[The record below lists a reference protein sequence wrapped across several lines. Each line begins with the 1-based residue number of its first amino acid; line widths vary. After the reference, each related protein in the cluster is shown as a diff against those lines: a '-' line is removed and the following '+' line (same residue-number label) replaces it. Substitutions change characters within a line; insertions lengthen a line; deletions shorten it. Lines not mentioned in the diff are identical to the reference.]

1 MKVKGDN
8 APSGAF
14 EVEPHPQKPGIAVVR
29 FFENAQPFE
38 EKSSDLTTKG
48 WEYDEYRLEMP
59 LYDGLTLDVA
69 AAYDSY
75 LAQAKA
81 EEEEAKGPEASLL
94 ELKAAQTDTDEMV
107 VDQEYRITML
117 ELGVSD
123 TDNTDNTDN
132 T

>member
-38 EKSSDLTTKG
+38 EKSGDLTTKG

-81 EEEEAKGPEASLL
+81 EERSKNELERMAGSVASLQAAQSDTDSMVVEQEYRVSLL
-94 ELKAAQTDTDEMV
+94 ELNAA
-107 VDQEYRITML
+107 
-117 ELGVSD
+117 
-123 TDNTDNTDN
+123 DNKI
-132 T
+132 

>member
-38 EKSSDLTTKG
+38 EKSGDLTTKG

-69 AAYDSY
+69 AAYDGY

-81 EEEEAKGPEASLL
+81 EERSKNELERMASSVASLQAAQSDTDSMVVEQEYRVSLL
-94 ELKAAQTDTDEMV
+94 ELNA
-107 VDQEYRITML
+107 
-117 ELGVSD
+117 
-123 TDNTDNTDN
+123 TDNKI
-132 T
+132 

>member
-14 EVEPHPQKPGIAVVR
+14 EVEPHPQKPGVAVVR

-38 EKSSDLTTKG
+38 EKSGDLTTKG
-48 WEYDEYRLEMP
+48 WEYDEYLMEMP

-69 AAYDSY
+69 AAYDSH

-94 ELKAAQTDTDEMV
+94 VLKAAQTDTDALV
-107 VDQEYRITML
+107 VDQEYRLTLL
-117 ELGVSD
+117 ELGVTD
-123 TDNTDNTDN
+123 TDATA
-132 T
+132 

>member
-14 EVEPHPQKPGIAVVR
+14 EVEPHPQKPHVAVVR

-38 EKSSDLTTKG
+38 EKSGDLTTKG
-48 WEYDEYRLEMP
+48 WKYDEYRLEMP

-81 EEEEAKGPEASLL
+81 EERSKNELERMANSVASLQAAQSDTDSMVVEQEYRVSLL
-94 ELKAAQTDTDEMV
+94 ELNA
-107 VDQEYRITML
+107 
-117 ELGVSD
+117 
-123 TDNTDNTDN
+123 TDNKI
-132 T
+132 

>member
-14 EVEPHPQKPGIAVVR
+14 EVEPHPQKPHVAVVR

-38 EKSSDLTTKG
+38 EKSGDLTTKG
-48 WEYDEYRLEMP
+48 WKYDEYRLEMP

-81 EEEEAKGPEASLL
+81 EEESKTELERMASSVASLQAAQSDTDSMVVEQEYRVSLL
-94 ELKAAQTDTDEMV
+94 ELNAA
-107 VDQEYRITML
+107 
-117 ELGVSD
+117 
-123 TDNTDNTDN
+123 DNKT
-132 T
+132 

>member
-29 FFENAQPFE
+29 FFEDAQPFE
-38 EKSSDLTTKG
+38 EKSGDLTTKG

-81 EEEEAKGPEASLL
+81 EERSKNELERMAGSVASLQAAQSDTDSMVVEQEYRVSLL
-94 ELKAAQTDTDEMV
+94 ELNAA
-107 VDQEYRITML
+107 
-117 ELGVSD
+117 
-123 TDNTDNTDN
+123 DNKI
-132 T
+132 

>member
-14 EVEPHPQKPGIAVVR
+14 EVEPHPQKPHVAVVR

-38 EKSSDLTTKG
+38 EKTGDLTTKG

-75 LAQAKA
+75 LAQAKS
-81 EEEEAKGPEASLL
+81 EEESKTELERMASSVASLQAAQSDTDSMVVEQEYRVSLL
-94 ELKAAQTDTDEMV
+94 ELNA
-107 VDQEYRITML
+107 
-117 ELGVSD
+117 
-123 TDNTDNTDN
+123 TDNKI
-132 T
+132 

>member
-14 EVEPHPQKPGIAVVR
+14 EVEPHPQKPHVAVVR
-29 FFENAQPFE
+29 FFENAQPFV
-38 EKSSDLTTKG
+38 EKTGDLTTKG

-81 EEEEAKGPEASLL
+81 EEESKTELERMASSVASLQAAQSDTDSMVVEQEYRVSLL
-94 ELKAAQTDTDEMV
+94 ELNA
-107 VDQEYRITML
+107 
-117 ELGVSD
+117 
-123 TDNTDNTDN
+123 TDNKI
-132 T
+132 

>member
-81 EEEEAKGPEASLL
+81 EERSKNELERMAGSVASLQAAQSDTDSMVVEQEYRVSLL
-94 ELKAAQTDTDEMV
+94 ELNAA
-107 VDQEYRITML
+107 
-117 ELGVSD
+117 
-123 TDNTDNTDN
+123 DNKI
-132 T
+132 

>member
-1 MKVKGDN
+1 MKVKGDS

-14 EVEPHPQKPGIAVVR
+14 EVEPHPQKPGVAVVR

-38 EKSSDLTTKG
+38 EKSGDLTTKG
-48 WEYDEYRLEMP
+48 WEYDEYRMEMP

-81 EEEEAKGPEASLL
+81 EERSKNELERMANSVASLQAAQSDTDSMVVEQEYRVSLL
-94 ELKAAQTDTDEMV
+94 ELNA
-107 VDQEYRITML
+107 
-117 ELGVSD
+117 
-123 TDNTDNTDN
+123 TDNKI
-132 T
+132 

>member
-38 EKSSDLTTKG
+38 EKSGDLTTKG

-81 EEEEAKGPEASLL
+81 EERAKNELERMAGSVASLQAAQSDTDSMVVEQEYRVSLL
-94 ELKAAQTDTDEMV
+94 ELNAAENK
-107 VDQEYRITML
+107 I
-117 ELGVSD
+117 
-123 TDNTDNTDN
+123 
-132 T
+132 

>member
-38 EKSSDLTTKG
+38 EKSGDLTTKG

-81 EEEEAKGPEASLL
+81 EERSKNELERMAGSVASLQAAQSDIDSMVVEQEYRVSLL
-94 ELKAAQTDTDEMV
+94 ELNAA
-107 VDQEYRITML
+107 
-117 ELGVSD
+117 
-123 TDNTDNTDN
+123 DNKI
-132 T
+132 

>member
-38 EKSSDLTTKG
+38 VKSGDLTTKG

-81 EEEEAKGPEASLL
+81 EERSKNELERMAGSVASLQAAQSDTDSMVVEQEYRVSLL
-94 ELKAAQTDTDEMV
+94 ELNAA
-107 VDQEYRITML
+107 
-117 ELGVSD
+117 
-123 TDNTDNTDN
+123 DNKI
-132 T
+132 

>member
-14 EVEPHPQKPGIAVVR
+14 EVEPHPQKPHVAVVR

-38 EKSSDLTTKG
+38 EKTGDLTTRG

-81 EEEEAKGPEASLL
+81 EEESKTELERMASSVASLQAAQSDTDSMVVEQEYRVSLL
-94 ELKAAQTDTDEMV
+94 ELNA
-107 VDQEYRITML
+107 
-117 ELGVSD
+117 
-123 TDNTDNTDN
+123 TDNKI
-132 T
+132 

>member
-14 EVEPHPQKPGIAVVR
+14 EVEPHPQKPHVAVVR
-29 FFENAQPFE
+29 FFENAQPFK
-38 EKSSDLTTKG
+38 EKTGDLTTKG

-81 EEEEAKGPEASLL
+81 EEESKTELERMASSVASLQAAQSDTDSMVVEQEYRVSLL
-94 ELKAAQTDTDEMV
+94 ELNA
-107 VDQEYRITML
+107 
-117 ELGVSD
+117 
-123 TDNTDNTDN
+123 TDNKI
-132 T
+132 

>member
-38 EKSSDLTTKG
+38 EKSGDLTTKG

-81 EEEEAKGPEASLL
+81 EERSKNELERMAGSVASLQAAQSDTDSMVVEQEYRVSLL
-94 ELKAAQTDTDEMV
+94 ELNAAENK
-107 VDQEYRITML
+107 I
-117 ELGVSD
+117 
-123 TDNTDNTDN
+123 
-132 T
+132 

>member
-14 EVEPHPQKPGIAVVR
+14 EVEPHPQKPGVAVVR

-38 EKSSDLTTKG
+38 EKSGDLTTKG
-48 WEYDEYRLEMP
+48 WEYDEYLMEMP

-81 EEEEAKGPEASLL
+81 EERSKNKLERMANSVASLQAAQSDTDSMVVEQEYRVSLL
-94 ELKAAQTDTDEMV
+94 ELNA
-107 VDQEYRITML
+107 
-117 ELGVSD
+117 
-123 TDNTDNTDN
+123 TDNKI
-132 T
+132 

>member
-14 EVEPHPQKPGIAVVR
+14 EVEPHPQKPHVAVVR

-38 EKSSDLTTKG
+38 EKTGDLTTKG

-81 EEEEAKGPEASLL
+81 EEESKTEPERMASSVASLQAAQSDTDSMVVEQEYRVSLL
-94 ELKAAQTDTDEMV
+94 ELNA
-107 VDQEYRITML
+107 
-117 ELGVSD
+117 
-123 TDNTDNTDN
+123 TDNKI
-132 T
+132 

>member
-14 EVEPHPQKPGIAVVR
+14 EVEPHPQKPHVAVVR

-38 EKSSDLTTKG
+38 EKTGDLTTKG

-81 EEEEAKGPEASLL
+81 EEESKTELERMASSVASLQAAQSDTDSMVVEQEYRVSLL
-94 ELKAAQTDTDEMV
+94 ELNT
-107 VDQEYRITML
+107 
-117 ELGVSD
+117 
-123 TDNTDNTDN
+123 TDNKI
-132 T
+132 

>member
-14 EVEPHPQKPGIAVVR
+14 EVEPHPQKPHVAVVR

-38 EKSSDLTTKG
+38 EKTGDLTTKG

-81 EEEEAKGPEASLL
+81 EEESKTELERMASSVASLQ
-94 ELKAAQTDTDEMV
+94 AAQSDTDSMV
-107 VDQEYRITML
+107 VDQEYRVSLL
-117 ELGVSD
+117 ELNA
-123 TDNTDNTDN
+123 TDNKI
-132 T
+132 

>member
-14 EVEPHPQKPGIAVVR
+14 EVEPHPQKPHVAVVR

-38 EKSSDLTTKG
+38 EKTGDLTTKG

-81 EEEEAKGPEASLL
+81 EEESKTELERMASSVASLQAAQSDIDSMVVEQEYRVSLL
-94 ELKAAQTDTDEMV
+94 ELNA
-107 VDQEYRITML
+107 
-117 ELGVSD
+117 
-123 TDNTDNTDN
+123 TDNKI
-132 T
+132 

>member
-38 EKSSDLTTKG
+38 EKSGDLTTKG

-81 EEEEAKGPEASLL
+81 EERAKNELERMAGSVASLQAAQSDTDSMVVEQEYRVSLL
-94 ELKAAQTDTDEMV
+94 ELNAA
-107 VDQEYRITML
+107 
-117 ELGVSD
+117 
-123 TDNTDNTDN
+123 DNKI
-132 T
+132 

>member
-38 EKSSDLTTKG
+38 EKSGDLTTKG

-81 EEEEAKGPEASLL
+81 EEESKTELERMASSVASLQAAQSDTDSMVVEQEYRVSLL
-94 ELKAAQTDTDEMV
+94 ELNAA
-107 VDQEYRITML
+107 
-117 ELGVSD
+117 
-123 TDNTDNTDN
+123 DNKI
-132 T
+132 

>member
-14 EVEPHPQKPGIAVVR
+14 EVEPHPQKPHVAVVR
-29 FFENAQPFE
+29 FFENAQPFK
-38 EKSSDLTTKG
+38 EKTGDLTTKG

-81 EEEEAKGPEASLL
+81 EEESKTELERMASSVASLQAAQSDTDSMVVEQEYRVSLL
-94 ELKAAQTDTDEMV
+94 ELNATGNK
-107 VDQEYRITML
+107 I
-117 ELGVSD
+117 
-123 TDNTDNTDN
+123 
-132 T
+132 

>member
-14 EVEPHPQKPGIAVVR
+14 EVEPHPQKPHVAVVR

-38 EKSSDLTTKG
+38 EKAGDLTTKG

-81 EEEEAKGPEASLL
+81 EEESKTELERMASSVASLQAAQSDTDSMVVEQEYRVSLL
-94 ELKAAQTDTDEMV
+94 ELNA
-107 VDQEYRITML
+107 
-117 ELGVSD
+117 
-123 TDNTDNTDN
+123 TDNKI
-132 T
+132 

>member
-14 EVEPHPQKPGIAVVR
+14 EVEPHPQTPHVAVGRV
-29 FFENAQPFE
+29 FENAQPFE
-38 EKSSDLTTKG
+38 EKTGDLTTKG

-81 EEEEAKGPEASLL
+81 EEESKTELERMASSVASLQAAQSDTDSMVVEQEYRVSLL
-94 ELKAAQTDTDEMV
+94 ELNA
-107 VDQEYRITML
+107 
-117 ELGVSD
+117 
-123 TDNTDNTDN
+123 TDNKI
-132 T
+132 

>member
-14 EVEPHPQKPGIAVVR
+14 EVEPHPQKPNVAVVR

-38 EKSSDLTTKG
+38 EKTGDLTTKG

-81 EEEEAKGPEASLL
+81 EEESKTELERMASSVASLQAAQSDTDSMVVEQEYRVSLL
-94 ELKAAQTDTDEMV
+94 ELNA
-107 VDQEYRITML
+107 
-117 ELGVSD
+117 
-123 TDNTDNTDN
+123 TDNKI
-132 T
+132 

>member
-81 EEEEAKGPEASLL
+81 EERSKNEFEMMASSVAILQAAQSDTDSMVVEQEYRVSLL
-94 ELKAAQTDTDEMV
+94 ELNAA
-107 VDQEYRITML
+107 
-117 ELGVSD
+117 
-123 TDNTDNTDN
+123 DNKI
-132 T
+132 

>member
-14 EVEPHPQKPGIAVVR
+14 EVEPHPQKPHVAVVR

-38 EKSSDLTTKG
+38 EKTGDLTTKG

-81 EEEEAKGPEASLL
+81 EEESKTELERMAGSVASLQAAQSDTDSMVVEQEYRVSLL
-94 ELKAAQTDTDEMV
+94 ELNAA
-107 VDQEYRITML
+107 
-117 ELGVSD
+117 
-123 TDNTDNTDN
+123 DNKI
-132 T
+132 

>member
-14 EVEPHPQKPGIAVVR
+14 EVEPHPQKPHVAVVR

-38 EKSSDLTTKG
+38 EKTGDLTTKG

-81 EEEEAKGPEASLL
+81 EEESKTELERMASSVASLQ
-94 ELKAAQTDTDEMV
+94 AAQSDTDSMV
-107 VDQEYRITML
+107 VEQEYRITLL
-117 ELGVSD
+117 EFNAAD
-123 TDNTDNTDN
+123 KT
-132 T
+132 